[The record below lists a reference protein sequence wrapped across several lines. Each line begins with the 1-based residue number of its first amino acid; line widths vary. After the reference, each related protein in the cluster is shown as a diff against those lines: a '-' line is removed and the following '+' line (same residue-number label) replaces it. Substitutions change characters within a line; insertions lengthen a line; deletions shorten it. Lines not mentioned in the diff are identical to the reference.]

1 MMTQLERLHRMKSEI
16 YRIAHEH
23 HVKKVY
29 VFGSCAREEETAT
42 SDIDLM
48 VEFQANASF
57 FNQIRLEHE
66 LTSLLQNKVDV
77 VDMAALRE
85 GYFKDQVVQEM
96 TAL

>member
-1 MMTQLERLHRMKSEI
+1 MTQLERLHRMKSEI

-29 VFGSCAREEETAT
+29 EFGSCAREEETAA

-48 VEFQANASF
+48 VEFQPNASLF
-57 FNQIRLEHE
+57 DQIRLEHE
-66 LTSLLQNKVDV
+66 LTILLQTKVDV

>member
-1 MMTQLERLHRMKSEI
+1 MTQLEQLHRMKGEI
-16 YRIAHEH
+16 YRIAREH

-29 VFGSCAREEETAT
+29 VFGSCAREEETAA

-48 VEFQANASF
+48 VEFQPNASF
-57 FNQIRLEHE
+57 FDQIRLEHAF
-66 LTSLLQNKVDV
+66 TCLLQTKVDV